1 MRDHRPNDIEN
12 LLAGSQFAQLQEQSR
27 LISAIREHLSE
38 ILPNIQSENYHVAS
52 YRHGTLVLEC
62 ISPTRATVLKRFRD
76 EIRSGLR
83 RRCIPALSHIEFKI
97 NPRLSSQSSTAIQLP
112 KKTKDKMSIHTAS
125 NLISIAQH
133 LPENL
138 KLRLESIAALAEGK
152 SED

>member
-1 MRDHRPNDIEN
+1 MRDHRPNEIGN
-12 LLAGSQFAQLQEQSR
+12 LLAGTQFAQLQEQSR
-27 LISAIREHLSE
+27 LISAIRQHLSE
-38 ILPNIQSENYHVAS
+38 ILPNIQSEHYHVAS

-62 ISPTRATVLKRFRD
+62 ISPTRATMLKRFRD

-97 NPRLSSQSSTAIQLP
+97 NPSLSSQSSTTVGPI
-112 KKTKDKMSIHTAS
+112 KKAEDKMSVHTAS

-138 KLRLESIAALAEGK
+138 KLKLESIAALAKGK
-152 SED
+152 CED